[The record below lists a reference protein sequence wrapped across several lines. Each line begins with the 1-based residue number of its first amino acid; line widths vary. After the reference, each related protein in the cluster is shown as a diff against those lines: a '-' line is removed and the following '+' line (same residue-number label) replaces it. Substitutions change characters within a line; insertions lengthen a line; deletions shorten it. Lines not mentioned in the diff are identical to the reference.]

1 MARTSVSHGAPA
13 RAHREAATEH
23 TTAHAD
29 HLPHRFH
36 FWRHFVE
43 MVIAMV
49 AGMALLGFPFRAILG
64 SFGFTQDEAFLRF
77 PEIVCFVMT
86 FNMAVGMVAWMRLRG
101 HPWRMTVEMT
111 LAMCVAT
118 TVALGMF
125 WLHIIAA
132 DPMIALM
139 HVLMLPAM
147 LAVML
152 RRREEYAHA
161 YR

>member
-1 MARTSVSHGAPA
+1 MASTGVSHEGPARTDHEATRRRLTTHG
-13 RAHREAATEH
+13 
-23 TTAHAD
+23 D
-29 HLPHRFH
+29 HVPRQSH
-36 FWRHFVE
+36 FWRHFVQ

-49 AGMALLGFPFRAILG
+49 VGMAVLGFPFRAVLG
-64 SFGFTQDEAFLRF
+64 SFGYTRNEALDRF
-77 PEIVCFVMT
+77 PEIVCLVMT

-118 TVALGMF
+118 MVALAMF

>member
-1 MARTSVSHGAPA
+1 MARTGVSRESPARTHHGA
-13 RAHREAATEH
+13 ATGP
-23 TTAHAD
+23 TTVHGD
-29 HLPHRFH
+29 YVPRRSH

-49 AGMALLGFPFRAILG
+49 VGMAVLGFPFRAILG
-64 SFGFTQDEAFLRF
+64 QFGYTRDEAFDRF
-77 PEIVCFVMT
+77 PEIVCLVMT
-86 FNMAVGMVAWMRLRG
+86 FNMAVGMVAWMRFRG
-101 HPWRMTVEMT
+101 HPWRITAEMT

-118 TVALGMF
+118 AVALAMF

>member
-1 MARTSVSHGAPA
+1 MARTGVSHEGPA
-13 RAHREAATEH
+13 RTHQDVPTGH
-23 TTAHAD
+23 TTAHGD
-29 HLPHRFH
+29 HVPHRSH
-36 FWRHFVE
+36 FWRHFIE
-43 MVIAMV
+43 MAIAMV

-64 SFGFTQDEAFLRF
+64 SFGFTQDEAFVRF
-77 PEIVCFVMT
+77 PEIVCLVMT

-101 HPWRMTVEMT
+101 HPWRLTVEMT
-111 LAMCVAT
+111 LAMCAAT

>member
-1 MARTSVSHGAPA
+1 MA
-13 RAHREAATEH
+13 
-23 TTAHAD
+23 
-29 HLPHRFH
+29 
-36 FWRHFVE
+36 
-43 MVIAMV
+43 IAMV
-49 AGMALLGFPFRAILG
+49 AGMALLAFPFRAILG
-64 SFGFTQDEAFLRF
+64 SFGFTQDEAFVRF
-77 PEIVCFVMT
+77 PEIVCLVMT

>member
-1 MARTSVSHGAPA
+1 MARITVQGDHAP
-13 RAHREAATEH
+13 RRS
-23 TTAHAD
+23 
-29 HLPHRFH
+29 H

-49 AGMALLGFPFRAILG
+49 VGMAVLGFPFRAILG
-64 SFGFTQDEAFLRF
+64 SFGYTRDEAVERF
-77 PEIVCFVMT
+77 PEMVCLMMT

-101 HPWRMTVEMT
+101 HGWRMSAEMT
-111 LAMCVAT
+111 LAMFAAT
-118 TVALGMF
+118 TVTLGMF
-125 WLHIIAA
+125 WLHIITA

-147 LAVML
+147 LFAML
-152 RRREEYAHA
+152 HRREEYAHG